1 MKVVFFILSVI
12 LSLSLLITCSQITNE
27 SETENEKR
35 PVRLIG
41 TEDTTQV
48 SFQDV
53 ESYGAFF
60 VKDPG
65 TRVFKDSSEWIGFWD
80 QYWNVYDGTGQK
92 TPAPFIDFSE
102 NMVIGVFWGDYCK
115 YSGCGNE
122 SPSIEEV
129 YICMDTLY
137 VFVGDLKPLGMCDA
151 CVSPLHLIRTERR
164 DLPVQF
170 TGNIPQ
176 SE

>member
-1 MKVVFFILSVI
+1 MKVVVYILSVI
-12 LSLSLLITCSQITNE
+12 LPLSLIITCTQITDE
-27 SETENEKR
+27 SEAENEK
-35 PVRLIG
+35 PPIRLIS
-41 TEDTTQV
+41 TEDTIQV

-53 ESYGAFF
+53 EGYGTFF

-65 TRVFKDSSEWIGFWD
+65 IRVFKDSNDWIGFWD
-80 QYWNVYDGTGQK
+80 LYWNAFDGTGQK
-92 TPAPFIDFSE
+92 TPPPSIDFSN

-122 SPSIEEV
+122 SPSIENI
-129 YICMDTLY
+129 YIYADTLF
-137 VFVGDLKPLGMCDA
+137 VPVGDLKPLGMCDA
-151 CVSPLHLIRTERR
+151 CVSPLHMIMTERR

-170 TGNIPQ
+170 TGNTPR